1 MSWKMFNM
9 LDAIVFPLRGT
20 GLFVRLAVYFLPARS
35 SVPDRGACSV
45 YNGTATIQL
54 ETE

>member
-1 MSWKMFNM
+1 MFNM
-9 LDAIVFPLRGT
+9 LDSIVFPLHGT
-20 GLFVRLAVYFLPARS
+20 GLFARFGIFFPANS
-35 SVPDRGACSV
+35 SWTDRGARCV